1 MQEYSVEITLNHP
14 DDVLALFG
22 SNERHLKLIENHL
35 EVIIHA
41 RTERVQII
49 GDDHDNVELARLTIQ
64 ALQVLV
70 GRGMMVNTSDVVTA
84 LSMAEKGTIDK
95 FVALYEEEIIKDSN
109 GKAIRV
115 KTLGQKVYVD
125 SVKKH
130 DVVFGIGP
138 AGTGKTFLAVTL
150 AVTALKRGQ
159 VKRIVLTR
167 PAVEAGESLG
177 FLPGDLKEKVDP
189 YLRPVYDALY
199 QILGKEQTT
208 RLMER
213 DIIEI
218 APLAYMR
225 GRTLEDAFVI
235 LDEAQNTTIMQ
246 MKMFLTRLG
255 FNSKMI
261 INGDT
266 SQIDLPQKVKSGLVD
281 ASQKLQHIKAID
293 FVYFSASDVVRHPVV
308 ADIIKAYE
316 HKERGSDMA
325 GAGQNQHDI
334 PRENAQTS
342 GLTSYEVIGELP
354 EDKIDK

>member
-1 MQEYSVEITLNHP
+1 MQDYSVEVALNHP
-14 DDVLALFG
+14 DDMMSLFG
-22 SNERHLKLIENHL
+22 SNERHLKLL
-35 EVIIHA
+35 EKELDVIIHA
-41 RTERVQII
+41 RLERVQII
-49 GDDHDNVELARLTIQ
+49 GDKEAVTQASLVIQ
-64 ALQVLV
+64 ALLVLV
-70 GRGMMVNTSDVVTA
+70 GRGMLINTSDVVTA
-84 LSMAEKGTIDK
+84 LNMVNQDAIDK
-95 FVALYEEEIIKDSN
+95 FVALYEEEIIKDSY
-109 GKAIRV
+109 GKPIRV
-115 KTLGQKVYVD
+115 KTLGQRTYVD
-125 SVKKH
+125 SVKNH
-130 DVVFGIGP
+130 DIVFGIGP

-159 VKRIVLTR
+159 VKRIILTR

-213 DIIEI
+213 EIIEI

-261 INGDT
+261 VNGDS
-266 SQIDLPQKVKSGLVD
+266 SQIDLPKNVTSGLID
-281 ASQKLQHIKAID
+281 ASRKLQGIKEID
-293 FVYFSASDVVRHPVV
+293 FVYLSAKDVVRHPVV
-308 ADIIKAYE
+308 ADIIKAYDSKSKDEPDVKTDKKNQDFAEYQVIE
-316 HKERGSDMA
+316 HTHLDPKKD
-325 GAGQNQHDI
+325 
-334 PRENAQTS
+334 
-342 GLTSYEVIGELP
+342 L
-354 EDKIDK
+354 

>member
-14 DDVLALFG
+14 DDVLSLFG
-22 SNERHLKLIENHL
+22 TNERHLKLIEENL
-35 EVIIHA
+35 NIIIHA
-41 RTERVQII
+41 RTERVQVL
-49 GDDHDNVELARLTIQ
+49 GDDEESVELARLTIQ
-64 ALQVLV
+64 ALLVLV
-70 GRGMMVNTSDVVTA
+70 ERGMLVNTSDVVTA
-84 LSMAEKGTIDK
+84 LTMAQDGSIDK
-95 FVALYEEEIIKDSN
+95 FVALYEEEIIKDNS
-109 GKAIRV
+109 GKPIRV

-125 SVKKH
+125 SIKSH

-213 DIIEI
+213 EIIEI

-261 INGDT
+261 VNGDM
-266 SQIDLPQKVKSGLVD
+266 SQIDLPRRVKSGLID
-281 ASQKLQHIKAID
+281 AMEKLKGIKAID
-293 FVYFSASDVVRHPVV
+293 FVHFTASDVVRHPVV
-308 ADIIKAYE
+308 ADIINAYE
-316 HKERGSDMA
+316 KDAPKVDFEAKPEQSNEVEEA
-325 GAGQNQHDI
+325 L
-334 PRENAQTS
+334 
-342 GLTSYEVIGELP
+342 GLTEYPVIGV
-354 EDKIDK
+354 EDVKK

>member
-1 MQEYSVEITLNHP
+1 MQDYSVDIQLKHP
-14 DDVLALFG
+14 DDLRALFG
-22 SNERHLKLIENHL
+22 SNERHLKLIEENTG
-35 EVIIHA
+35 VVIHA
-41 RTERVQII
+41 RTEVVQILS
-49 GDDHDNVELARLTIQ
+49 DDEVSLEIVRLTIE
-64 ALQVLV
+64 ALLVLV
-70 GRGMMVNTSDVVTA
+70 GRGMLVNTSDVVTA
-84 LSMAEKGTIDK
+84 LTMAQNGTIDK
-95 FVALYEEEIIKDSN
+95 FVALYEEEIIKDN
-109 GKAIRV
+109 YGKPIRV

-125 SVKKH
+125 SVRNH

-159 VKRIVLTR
+159 VKRIILTR

-199 QILGKEQTT
+199 QILGKDQTT

-213 DIIEI
+213 EIIEI

-225 GRTLEDAFVI
+225 GRTLDDAFVI

-261 INGDT
+261 VNGDT
-266 SQIDLPQKVKSGLVD
+266 SQIDLPRNSHSGLLD
-281 ASQKLQHIKAID
+281 AIDKLKTIRQID
-293 FVYFSASDVVRHPVV
+293 FVYLSAKDVVRHPVV
-308 ADIIKAYE
+308 AEIIRAYE
-316 HKERGSDMA
+316 DEGKAST
-325 GAGQNQHDI
+325 I
-334 PRENAQTS
+334 REK
-342 GLTSYEVIGELP
+342 
-354 EDKIDK
+354 D

>member
-1 MQEYSVEITLNHP
+1 MQEYSVEIALNHP
-14 DDVLALFG
+14 DDVLSLFG
-22 SNERHLKLIENHL
+22 TNERHLKLIEENL
-35 EVIIHA
+35 NVIIHA
-41 RTERVQII
+41 RTERVQVL
-49 GDDHDNVELARLTIQ
+49 GDDEESVELARLTIQ
-64 ALQVLV
+64 ALLVLV
-70 GRGMMVNTSDVVTA
+70 ERGMLVNTSDVVAA
-84 LSMAEKGTIDK
+84 LTMAQDGSIDK
-95 FVALYEEEIIKDSN
+95 FVALYEEEIIKDNS
-109 GKAIRV
+109 GKPIRV

-125 SVKKH
+125 SIKSH

-213 DIIEI
+213 EIIEI

-261 INGDT
+261 VNGDM
-266 SQIDLPQKVKSGLVD
+266 SQIDLPRRVKSGLVD
-281 ASQKLQHIKAID
+281 AMEKLKGIKAID
-293 FVYFSASDVVRHPVV
+293 FVHFSASDVVRHPVV
-308 ADIIKAYE
+308 ADIINAYE
-316 HKERGSDMA
+316 KDAPKVDFEEKSEETNKVEEEIA
-325 GAGQNQHDI
+325 
-334 PRENAQTS
+334 S
-342 GLTSYEVIGELP
+342 GLTEYPVIGA
-354 EDKIDK
+354 EDLKK

>member
-14 DDVLALFG
+14 DDVLSLFG
-22 SNERHLKLIENHL
+22 TNERHLKLIEENL
-35 EVIIHA
+35 NVIIHA
-41 RTERVQII
+41 RTERVQIL
-49 GDDHDNVELARLTIQ
+49 GDAEESVELARLTIQ
-64 ALQVLV
+64 ALLVLV
-70 GRGMMVNTSDVVTA
+70 ERGMLVNTSDVVAA
-84 LSMAEKGTIDK
+84 LTMAQDGSIDK
-95 FVALYEEEIIKDSN
+95 FVALYEEEIIKDNS
-109 GKAIRV
+109 GKPIRV

-125 SVKKH
+125 SIKSH

-213 DIIEI
+213 EIIEI

-261 INGDT
+261 VNGDM
-266 SQIDLPQKVKSGLVD
+266 SQIDLPRRVKSGLVD
-281 ASQKLQHIKAID
+281 AMEKLKGIKAID
-293 FVYFSASDVVRHPVV
+293 FVHFSASDVVRHPVV
-308 ADIIKAYE
+308 ADIINAYE
-316 HKERGSDMA
+316 KDAPKFDLEEKSEESDQA
-325 GAGQNQHDI
+325 EEVA
-334 PRENAQTS
+334 S
-342 GLTSYEVIGELP
+342 GLTEYPVISA
-354 EDKIDK
+354 EDFKK

>member
-14 DDVLALFG
+14 DDVLSLFG
-22 SNERHLKLIENHL
+22 TNERHLKLIEENL
-35 EVIIHA
+35 NVIIHA
-41 RTERVQII
+41 RTERVQIL
-49 GDDHDNVELARLTIQ
+49 GDDEESIELARLTIQ
-64 ALQVLV
+64 ALLVLV
-70 GRGMMVNTSDVVTA
+70 ERGMLVNTSDVVAA
-84 LSMAEKGTIDK
+84 LTMAQDGSIDK
-95 FVALYEEEIIKDSN
+95 FVALYEEEIIKDNS
-109 GKAIRV
+109 GKPIRV

-125 SVKKH
+125 SIKTH

-213 DIIEI
+213 EIIEI

-261 INGDT
+261 VNGDM
-266 SQIDLPQKVKSGLVD
+266 SQIDLPRRVKSGLVD
-281 ASQKLQHIKAID
+281 AMEKLKGIKAID
-293 FVYFSASDVVRHPVV
+293 FVHFSASDVVRHPVV
-308 ADIIKAYE
+308 ADIINAYE
-316 HKERGSDMA
+316 KDAPKLDFEGKSEEA
-325 GAGQNQHDI
+325 NKVEEEVA
-334 PRENAQTS
+334 S
-342 GLTSYEVIGELP
+342 GLTEYPVIGA
-354 EDKIDK
+354 EDLKK

>member
-14 DDVLALFG
+14 DDVLSLFG
-22 SNERHLKLIENHL
+22 TNERHLKLIEENL
-35 EVIIHA
+35 NVIIHA
-41 RTERVQII
+41 RTERVQIL
-49 GDDHDNVELARLTIQ
+49 GDDEESVELARLTIQ
-64 ALQVLV
+64 ALLVLV
-70 GRGMMVNTSDVVTA
+70 ERGMLVNTSDVVAA
-84 LSMAEKGTIDK
+84 LTMAQDGSIDK
-95 FVALYEEEIIKDSN
+95 FVALYEEEIIKDHS
-109 GKAIRV
+109 GKPIRV

-125 SVKKH
+125 SIKNH

-213 DIIEI
+213 EIIEI

-261 INGDT
+261 VNGDM
-266 SQIDLPQKVKSGLVD
+266 SQIDLPRRVKSGLID
-281 ASQKLQHIKAID
+281 AMEKLKGIKAID
-293 FVYFSASDVVRHPVV
+293 FVHFSASDVVRHPVV
-308 ADIIKAYE
+308 ADIINAYE
-316 HKERGSDMA
+316 KDALKVDFEEKSEETNKVEEETA
-325 GAGQNQHDI
+325 
-334 PRENAQTS
+334 S
-342 GLTSYEVIGELP
+342 GLTEYPVIGA
-354 EDKIDK
+354 EDLKK